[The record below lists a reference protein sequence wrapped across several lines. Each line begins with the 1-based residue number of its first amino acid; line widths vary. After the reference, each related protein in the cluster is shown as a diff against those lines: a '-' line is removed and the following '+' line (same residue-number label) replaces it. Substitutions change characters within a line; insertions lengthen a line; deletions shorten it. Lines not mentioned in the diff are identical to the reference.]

1 MIIRNFAQVNT
12 QGLTFKVKRK
22 FSYGYNKIIAV
33 LFDFDGVIMDT
44 ESQYTV
50 FGTSKGISTW
60 GKKTSAAVLKGKH

>member
-1 MIIRNFAQVNT
+1 MDT
-12 QGLTFKVKRK
+12 T
-22 FSYGYNKIIAV
+22 KIIAV

-44 ESQYTV
+44 ETQYTV

>member
-1 MIIRNFAQVNT
+1 MDT
-12 QGLTFKVKRK
+12 T
-22 FSYGYNKIIAV
+22 KIIAV

-44 ESQYTV
+44 ETQILS